1 MGRVAAL
8 GCVLCKRLGYGATP
22 SVVHHLRTG
31 IGKAQKASDFLTI
44 ALCPTCHDGQGGFHK
59 GQERL
64 RIAGVAELDL
74 LADTIAEIAAT

>member
-8 GCVLCKRLGYGATP
+8 GCVLCKRLGYGHSA
-22 SVVHHLRTG
+22 SEVHHLRTG

-59 GQERL
+59 GQELL
-64 RIAGVAELDL
+64 RVAGVTELDL
-74 LADTIAEIAAT
+74 LADTIAALAT